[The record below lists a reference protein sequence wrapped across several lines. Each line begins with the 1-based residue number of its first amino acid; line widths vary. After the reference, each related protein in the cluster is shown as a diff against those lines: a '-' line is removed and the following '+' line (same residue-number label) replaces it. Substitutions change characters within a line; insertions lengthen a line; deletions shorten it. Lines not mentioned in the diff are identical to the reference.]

1 MEIDKYIDIRE
12 KALFYNLKLVETKE
26 QLDEILKTYSTSKS
40 YFYRGVSQATYKL
53 YTSGQRFWKTYDY
66 KSINVNYLEF
76 VKKYSTSALEQNN
89 GLLKKYFDKFSL
101 HNLEIAILSYIQ
113 HYGGPTPLLD
123 FTTNLY
129 KALFFCIDNAEI
141 VPTDNTINNYV
152 SLYIVDQNNI
162 HLIDYQKQLSEIENS
177 VYCNVDKLYK
187 SKKVDKKT
195 HVELKKAII
204 NSRKRDLVTTLN
216 KDHLYLI
223 KNCDSK
229 ISFNILPNNNLNII
243 SQDGV
248 FILNPDDS
256 KPLEEIITFG
266 FIDKI
271 TKKKAEIE
279 FLRDLTSKKNKQ
291 ITCIE
296 IHKRLL
302 PHIDTIL
309 KFKRINRKSIYPM
322 PEVIIQEAL
331 RAAQQ

>member
-1 MEIDKYIDIRE
+1 MEIDKYKDIKE
-12 KALFYNLKLVETKE
+12 KSLSYNLKLIETKE
-26 QLDEILKTYSTSKS
+26 QLDEVLKTYSTSKS

-53 YTSGQRFWKTYDY
+53 YTSGQRFWKIYDY
-66 KSINVNYLEF
+66 KSLNDNYLEF
-76 VKKYSTSALEQNN
+76 VKKYSTTVLGQNN
-89 GLLKKYFDKFSL
+89 GLLKKYFNKFSL
-101 HNLEIAILSYIQ
+101 HNLEIAVLSYIQ

-129 KALFFCIDNAEI
+129 KALFFSIDNAEI
-141 VPTDNTINNYV
+141 APTDNAINNYV
-152 SLYIVDQNNI
+152 SLYIVDQNNT

-177 VYCNVDKLYK
+177 VYRDVDNLYK
-187 SKKVDKKT
+187 SKKVDKKK

-204 NSRKRDLVTTLN
+204 DTRKRDLITTLN
-216 KDHLYLI
+216 KEHLYLI

-229 ISFNILPNNNLNII
+229 ISFDILPNNNLNII

-271 TKKKAEIE
+271 TKKKTEIE
-279 FLRDLTSKKNKQ
+279 FLRDLVSKKNKQ

-302 PHIDTIL
+302 PYIDTIL
-309 KFKRINRKSIYPM
+309 KSKRISRKSIYPM
-322 PEVIIQEAL
+322 PEIIIQEAL
-331 RAAQQ
+331 RVTQQ